1 MKTMEKKNMT
11 DMFIV
16 EDPKENKKNRILWDL
31 IYAEFGELSG
41 LLISLYEEDKLGDVV
56 VTVDGEKVYPSE
68 DEEENTEKEKEE

>member
-56 VTVDGEKVYPSE
+56 VTIDGEKVYPSE

>member
-1 MKTMEKKNMT
+1 MEKKNMT

-56 VTVDGEKVYPSE
+56 VTIDGEKVYPSE
-68 DEEENTEKEKEE
+68 DEEENTEKEKEK

>member
-1 MKTMEKKNMT
+1 MEKKNMT

-56 VTVDGEKVYPSE
+56 VTIDGEKVYPSE